1 MLKRIWVLISFLIF
15 TATAGAM
22 ELKKVAK
29 NIYVAQG
36 TTGLPSKENRG
47 FMSNSYGILTKE
59 GWIVVDTLSTPELA
73 REFMEALKK
82 IKDVPVLYVV
92 ITHYHMDH
100 YFGAKAYRD
109 AGAKVIA
116 HKNLK
121 VFYEEGTAQMV
132 LEGARK
138 GFPGVFD
145 NVELVPPDM
154 VIDSKVK
161 LRVGDS
167 LVEIIPM
174 TPAHTN
180 TDLVVRYEGYLFVG
194 DLVYYK
200 RIPFLGDR
208 NVKTKRWLKVLD
220 TIGKMRFKKLL
231 GGHGDPMG
239 REAVEWTKRYISYVR
254 EEVAKWKD
262 EGLFVDEIREKMKD
276 SPFKDSAMYDVFH
289 LRNVYFVFNELDM
302 ELE

>member
-1 MLKRIWVLISFLIF
+1 MRVWGIVWALVAILFSFSE
-15 TATAGAM
+15 AM
-22 ELKKVAK
+22 DLQKIAR
-29 NIYVAQG
+29 NIYVAKG
-36 TTGLPSKENRG
+36 TYGLPSKENRG
-47 FMSNSYGILTKE
+47 FMSNSYGILTRE
-59 GWIVVDTLSTPELA
+59 GWIVIDALSTPELA
-73 REFMEALKK
+73 REFISELKK
-82 IKDVPVLYVV
+82 IKNVPVLYLI

-100 YFGAKAYRD
+100 YFGAKAYKEE
-109 AGAKVIA
+109 GAKVIA

-145 NVELVPPDM
+145 DVEPVAPDM

-161 LRVGDS
+161 LRVGRK
-167 LVEIIPM
+167 VIEIIPM

-180 TDLVVRYEGYLFVG
+180 TDLVIRAEGYLFVG
-194 DLVYYK
+194 DLVSYK

-220 TIGKMRFKKLL
+220 TIGKMKFKKLL

-239 REAVEWTKRYISYVR
+239 REALKWTRDYINFVR
-254 EEVAKWKD
+254 TEVARLKD
-262 EGLFVDEIREKMKD
+262 EGLFVDEVKEKLKE
-276 SPFKDSAMYDVFH
+276 SPFKDSKMYDVFH